1 VDPATQ
7 AAVGC
12 TATRQ
17 VSTRC
22 YVGDGVVCDNGEDL
36 VTGAIVN
43 VTLAGTSSD
52 LSAPP
57 VHALVK
63 LVRCS
68 EPVHAL
74 VKLVRCSEPVH
85 ALAKLVRCSEPM
97 CACVLAA

>member
-1 VDPATQ
+1 MDGQSLHACSVDPATQ

-22 YVGDGVVCDNGEDL
+22 YVGDGVVCDNGGDL

-52 LSAPP
+52 LSAP
-57 VHALVK
+57 HW
-63 LVRCS
+63 
-68 EPVHAL
+68 
-74 VKLVRCSEPVH
+74 
-85 ALAKLVRCSEPM
+85 
-97 CACVLAA
+97 